1 LERPPHARHGELV
14 DVVGR
19 LPASQR
25 LAQITDG
32 LAEAATRLAAHDPDV
47 DGQLL
52 ATAPLAVQLL
62 GQFRVLRDGVEIP
75 TNAFGGRHVRQF
87 VQLLVTR
94 RGVVVPRSALSGPL
108 WPTMGSSPS
117 VAAGLSVL
125 ASRARRALADPTL
138 IVSRAG
144 GYLFAA
150 ERRCVVDTEIFQR
163 WVRAGRLAAAA
174 GNHSAALQ
182 AYRSALALWS
192 GEPLLE
198 VDGEWA
204 RTYRQRMQRLRLE
217 CLEGMA
223 ASGPQT
229 GQPTVALAFAEEAAA
244 LEPERDEVLVLLMT
258 ALAQVG
264 SPADAIDRY
273 ETWRARLAEEK
284 GLDPSPQAAEL
295 FGRLLRGEYPPP
307 GDGATRPRHA
317 SVRRNRPPA
326 DRLSGILAAVPE
338 AVWVLDR
345 RWRFTEVNPRAAELL
360 GRRHQDLVDRCA
372 WDVLQGDPG
381 EALFRRAEHAVGE
394 QGSACFHH
402 LHPPTGA
409 WLRVQAQVSAG
420 DVVVA
425 ASDVT
430 ADMNLK
436 EALEQSVAQLRAMQA
451 DVPSDGS

>member
-1 LERPPHARHGELV
+1 M
-14 DVVGR
+14 VGR

-32 LAEAATRLAAHDPDV
+32 LAEAATRLAAHDPD

-52 ATAPLAVQLL
+52 TTAPLAVQLL

-75 TNAFGGRHVRQF
+75 PNAFGSRHVRQF

-94 RGVVVPRSALSGPL
+94 RGVVVHRSALSGPL
-108 WPTMGSSPS
+108 WPTMVSTSS
-117 VAAGLSVL
+117 AAASLSVL
-125 ASRARRALADPTL
+125 ASRARRALGDSTL

-144 GYLFAA
+144 GYLFSA
-150 ERRCVVDTEIFQR
+150 EHRCVVDAEIFQR
-163 WVRAGRLAAAA
+163 WVRAGRVAAAA

-204 RTYRQRMQRLRLE
+204 GTYRQRMRRLRLE

-223 ASGPQT
+223 ASGLET
-229 GQPTVALAFAEEAAA
+229 GQPTVALAFAEEAAVLA
-244 LEPERDEVLVLLMT
+244 PDRDEVLLLLMR
-258 ALAQVG
+258 ALAEVG
-264 SPADAIDRY
+264 SPSDAIDRY
-273 ETWRARLAEEK
+273 EAWRARLAEEK
-284 GLDPSPQAAEL
+284 GLDPSPQAVEL
-295 FGRLLRGEYPPP
+295 FGRLLRGEYPPRR
-307 GDGATRPRHA
+307 DGTTRPRHA
-317 SVRRNRPPA
+317 SARRSRPAA
-326 DRLSGILAAVPE
+326 DRLIGILAAVPE

-345 RWRFTEVNPRAAELL
+345 LWRFTEVNPRAAELL
-360 GRRHQDLVDRCA
+360 GRRREDLVDRCA
-372 WDVLQGDPG
+372 WDVLRGDPA
-381 EALFRRAEHAVGE
+381 ESLFRRAEQGLGE
-394 QGSACFHH
+394 EGNARFHH
-402 LHPPTGA
+402 LHPPTAA
-409 WLRVQAQVSAG
+409 WLRVHAQLSAG
-420 DVVVA
+420 DVVIA

-451 DVPSDGS
+451 DVPADGN